1 MVNGDENAAVESKV
15 QAEVERSVILQV
27 SKEVSSP
34 VERSDTT
41 DATQILSAGVVD
53 GSESKSVSIHSFFF
67 MCLFQSV
74 VSHTHSLHSC
84 SIIPLSIFSAWVLAS
99 FRSRFAFGT
108 CRIIARDHK
117 RILICQLAFQECIT

>member
-53 GSESKSVSIHSFFF
+53 GSESKSDGKDSILTEPPMKLNFNCYSDVIISVHSFF
-67 MCLFQSV
+67 LFHV
-74 VSHTHSLHSC
+74 PVS
-84 SIIPLSIFSAWVLAS
+84 I
-99 FRSRFAFGT
+99 
-108 CRIIARDHK
+108 CR
-117 RILICQLAFQECIT
+117 